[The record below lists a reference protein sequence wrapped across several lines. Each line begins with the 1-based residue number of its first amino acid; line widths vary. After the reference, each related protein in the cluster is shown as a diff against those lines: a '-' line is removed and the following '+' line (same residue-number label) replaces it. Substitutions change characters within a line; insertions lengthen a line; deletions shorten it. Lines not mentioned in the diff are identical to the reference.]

1 MTRKASG
8 ANNFRRGFFPL
19 LFLTEIKDYPHS
31 RHDSSKRTGSIREG
45 STPPPLPKE
54 VKRNFV
60 PREKDSS
67 DPNGRCHHPEEER
80 NTLFVRSAS
89 SLKEGSFPRRPT
101 TSLPGEE
108 NQPRLIRETSTLVTE
123 IKRNSS
129 QREQPLSQGFSPL
142 RGRRARKEFRREF
155 KDLFAVKGFFPIP
168 VILR

>member
-8 ANNFRRGFFPL
+8 ANNFRRGFLPL
-19 LFLTEIKDYPHS
+19 LFFTEIKDYPHS
-31 RHDSSKRTGSIREG
+31 RHDSSKRTGSIREV
-45 STPPPLPKE
+45 STPLPKE
-54 VKRNFV
+54 AKRNFV
-60 PREKDSS
+60 PREKHSS

-89 SLKEGSFPRRPT
+89 SLKEGSFLRRPT

-108 NQPRLIRETSTLVTE
+108 NQPCLIRETSTLVTE
-123 IKRNSS
+123 MKRNSS
-129 QREQPLSQGFSPL
+129 QRDQSHSQGLSPL
-142 RGRRARKEFRREF
+142 RGRRAGKEFRREY